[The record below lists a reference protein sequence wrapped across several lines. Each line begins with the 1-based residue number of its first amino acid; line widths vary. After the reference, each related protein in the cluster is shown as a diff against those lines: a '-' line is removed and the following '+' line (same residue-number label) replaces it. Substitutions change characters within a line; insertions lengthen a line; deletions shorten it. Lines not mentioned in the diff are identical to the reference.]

1 MRHESSRIDAALF
14 QGRDAQCVTRMGT
27 QALRVALF
35 LFPTPISPPP
45 IPVMRTLVFLL
56 RDQLDR
62 SATVLDDLDPA
73 QDAVAMTEADTNRGR
88 YTEHVQ
94 QLVLGL
100 SAMRH
105 VRNDL
110 RERGLTVHYQ
120 TADADAVAEDAAD
133 FLRQQVADHQPERVA
148 ITEPGR
154 LGLLDDLQAVCDAA
168 GVPLDVHA
176 DNHFLVTHDTFEQWA
191 DGRKELTMEYFY
203 REQRRAYDVLL
214 TEDGDPVGGDWNFD
228 DDNRESF
235 GADGPGMTPDPI
247 TFDPDAVTQ
256 DAIETVRAAFP
267 DAPGSLDSF
276 GWPVTPEQ
284 ARASLD
290 DFIEHRL
297 PMFGTYQDAMW
308 TGRPFLYHS
317 RLSAALNLKLL
328 DPRTVIEAAEQAYH
342 DGHAPIN
349 AVEGFIRQVLGWRE
363 FVRGVYFLHGGAY
376 VEKNALDATADIP
389 DFYWTGDTQMRCLS
403 ECAGQVAEH
412 AYTHHIPRLMVL
424 GLFGLLYGVDPQQMN
439 AWHEAMYVDAWE
451 WVSAPNMIG
460 MALYADGGIVGS
472 KPYTASGKYIG
483 RMSNYCQ
490 HCVYDKGSATGED
503 ACPFT
508 TLYWNFLDRHQDA
521 LSGNRRMN
529 FQLANVRRKSD
540 AELDAIADRVD
551 DVRDLVERG
560 EL

>member
-1 MRHESSRIDAALF
+1 
-14 QGRDAQCVTRMGT
+14 
-27 QALRVALF
+27 
-35 LFPTPISPPP
+35 
-45 IPVMRTLVFLL
+45 MRTLVLLL
-56 RDQLDR
+56 RDQLNR
-62 SATVLDDLDPA
+62 SATVLDDLNPET
-73 QDAVAMTEADTNRGR
+73 DAVAMTEADTNRGR
-88 YTEHVQ
+88 YAEHVQ

-120 TADADAVAEDAAD
+120 TADADDVADDASD
-133 FLRQQVADHQPERVA
+133 FLRQQMADHQPERVA

-176 DNHFLVTHDTFEQWA
+176 DDHFLVTHDTFEQWA

-247 TFDPDAVTQ
+247 TFDPGAVTQ
-256 DAIETVRAAFP
+256 GAIETVRAAFP
-267 DAPGSLDSF
+267 DAPGSPDSF

-284 ARASLD
+284 ARRSLA

-297 PMFGTYQDAMW
+297 PLFGTYQDAMW
-308 TGRPFLYHS
+308 TGRSFLYHS

-342 DGHAPIN
+342 DGDAPIN

-363 FVRGVYFLHGGAY
+363 FVRGVYFLHGPEY